1 MQRSFKIVR
10 IGSQY
15 EVTRFLY
22 NRETVDLDNCG
33 GSRSPKKNK
42 DSERDSANLSR
53 ARRAVMEYVACNDWQ
68 YFVTLTLSSS
78 YDREGLAAWRESF
91 THWLRNLRRGGR
103 EIKYCFVPE
112 RHKEGGWHMHGVI
125 SGLLPADV
133 VSFTAADIGSSET
146 AADVKQRTAA
156 ALNGKGYKCWR
167 AYSERYGYCSC
178 APVRDRQACARY
190 ITKYITKDMAAGVLD
205 SGSHLYYASRGLA
218 RAEVLDVGNL
228 TSDGWALCPRGGF
241 DSIEHAAAA
250 AAVGASYFC
259 NEYIERWTFD
269 DVALLPELCGTRSEA
284 FTRVNSLG
292 IVNDYDFFERLNDRK
307 VE

>member
-1 MQRSFKIVR
+1 MQRNFKIVR

-22 NRETVDLDNCG
+22 NREAVSTDNSG
-33 GSRSPKKNK
+33 GSRSPEKNK

-91 THWLRNLRRGGR
+91 AHWLRNLRRSGR
-103 EIKYCFVPE
+103 DIKYCFVPE
-112 RHKEGGWHMHGVI
+112 RHKAGGWHMHGVI

-133 VSFTAADIGSSET
+133 VSFTAADIGSCET

-205 SGSHLYYASRGLA
+205 SGAHLYYTSRGLA

-228 TSDGWALCPRGGF
+228 TSDGWALCPQGGF
-241 DSIEHAAAA
+241 SNIEHAAAA

-269 DVALLPELCGTRSEA
+269 NVALLPELCGTRSEA
-284 FTRVNSLG
+284 FTRVDSLG
-292 IVNDYDFFERLNDRK
+292 IVNDYDFFEQLNDRK